1 MWRAKPS
8 LIHTR
13 PSLRVFQGHSGRINY
28 KAICHGM
35 WILLMSVWWKNKKTV
50 YSAVLIRKHCQQSPP
65 TQTVNLLDTLVQLS
79 SCHQSS
85 NPNLLKNLH
94 FRPCSFEVKTSRDT
108 QPTNVGFSLP
118 TNTSVK
124 KPSVWVYSHPLPCT
138 SAHLCSWRPHWQMY
152 PAERARNGCCQAHA
166 RKRCL
171 RQSALLC

>member
-1 MWRAKPS
+1 MKSKTFSDSYKTFIESIPGPFGQNKLQSNLSRYVNPS
-8 LIHTR
+8 DV
-13 PSLRVFQGHSGRINY
+13 SLVKKQ
-28 KAICHGM
+28 
-35 WILLMSVWWKNKKTV
+35 KTV
-50 YSAVLIRKHCQQSPP
+50 YSVVLIRKHCQQSPP

-118 TNTSVK
+118 TNMSVK

-138 SAHLCSWRPHWQMY
+138 SAHLCS
-152 PAERARNGCCQAHA
+152 
-166 RKRCL
+166 
-171 RQSALLC
+171 